1 MPVDSGGGGH
11 PEPMQDAGRTAQPLD
26 KYLHRAEQR
35 RRRPCKCR
43 CPPIRVN
50 LKGLPIGAMRELGN
64 SRSRLPPEGLPV
76 LENGC
81 IIGPLTTVVP
91 LDAPP
96 PPKGPMSEFRAWLA
110 EFSVRLKD
118 VVFDDLSTY
127 LSAAIHGTNI
137 YGRHLCV
144 SCLKSFPSAGEL
156 EKHFWGDLAHLGL
169 SMIRPLYLQTTEE
182 QIKTFTCP
190 FCRGFRTTVK
200 CRILLHQTLSHG
212 CREWAWALTMAH
224 KTRPTM
230 NLPLSSKLIPEAPE
244 TLRYNPQ
251 LSDVE
256 ITPVELSHEEGQRL
270 LSFIMMG
277 GSGSHPAEPKPL
289 TANDPISVQEQIPAT
304 NPTQQHL
311 NNRRCA
317 HRPPPLLQAP
327 FTRRY
332 SVQTASPQTRTSTRS
347 TWLP

>member
-1 MPVDSGGGGH
+1 MACG
-11 PEPMQDAGRTAQPLD
+11 
-26 KYLHRAEQR
+26 
-35 RRRPCKCR
+35 
-43 CPPIRVN
+43 
-50 LKGLPIGAMRELGN
+50 
-64 SRSRLPPEGLPV
+64 V
-76 LENGC
+76 LS
-81 IIGPLTTVVP
+81 
-91 LDAPP
+91 
-96 PPKGPMSEFRAWLA
+96 PPKGR
-110 EFSVRLKD
+110 RLRRPLD
-118 VVFDDLSTY
+118 IPL
-127 LSAAIHGTNI
+127 
-137 YGRHLCV
+137 GRHPWYQHMRQTPMCLLPKELSLCRG
-144 SCLKSFPSAGEL
+144 AG
-156 EKHFWGDLAHLGL
+156 KHFWGDLAHLGL

-200 CRILLHQTLSHG
+200 CRILPHQTLSHG

-304 NPTQQHL
+304 NPTPAAPQQPEM
-311 NNRRCA
+311 CT
-317 HRPPPLLQAP
+317 PAP
-327 FTRRY
+327 TP
-332 SVQTASPQTRTSTRS
+332 APSTIHPSILYANGITPDPYQHTS